1 MKKSM
6 AFVLILM
13 MIFSMTGCG
22 GSAPEQAAEPSEQSE
37 SPAETPTESAYKIG
51 IMTGTVSQNE
61 EEYRAAENMQAL
73 YGDIIEISTYPDRF
87 MQEQETTITNMMAM
101 ASDPDM
107 KAIVMVQAVPGAAAA
122 IARVREVRPEM
133 MFILGTPGEDP
144 DVIAAYGDVI
154 MQIDELARGPQTA
167 RQAKEMGAETLVHYS
182 FPRHMSYEM
191 LATRRDLMK
200 EEAERIGL
208 RFIEEDAPDPTS
220 DAGVPGTQQFIMEDL
235 PRKVAEY
242 GTDTAFFGTNC
253 AMMEPL
259 IRQTMETGAIFAVQC
274 CPSPYH
280 ALPAALGIGVPAD
293 KSGDVDYILEQIGE
307 KCEEAEMSGRIG
319 TWTVPINMM
328 YVEVGVKYAIEYLEG
343 RTAGRADSAVLSSI
357 MSEVAGAEVEL
368 STYGDYDHFFLN
380 LGVPIVF

>member
-22 GSAPEQAAEPSEQSE
+22 GSAPEQAAEPSEQNA
-37 SPAETPTESAYKIG
+37 SPAETPTGSAYKIG
-51 IMTGTVSQNE
+51 VMTGTVSQNE

-73 YGDIIEISTYPDRF
+73 YGDMIEISTYPDRF

-101 ASDPDM
+101 ASDPDL

-242 GTDTAFFGTNC
+242 GTDTAFLRHQLCHDGAVDPPDNGNWGYFRRTVLPVSLSCIACGTGHWC
-253 AMMEPL
+253 
-259 IRQTMETGAIFAVQC
+259 
-274 CPSPYH
+274 
-280 ALPAALGIGVPAD
+280 
-293 KSGDVDYILEQIGE
+293 
-307 KCEEAEMSGRIG
+307 SGR
-319 TWTVPINMM
+319 
-328 YVEVGVKYAIEYLEG
+328 
-343 RTAGRADSAVLSSI
+343 
-357 MSEVAGAEVEL
+357 
-368 STYGDYDHFFLN
+368 
-380 LGVPIVF
+380 